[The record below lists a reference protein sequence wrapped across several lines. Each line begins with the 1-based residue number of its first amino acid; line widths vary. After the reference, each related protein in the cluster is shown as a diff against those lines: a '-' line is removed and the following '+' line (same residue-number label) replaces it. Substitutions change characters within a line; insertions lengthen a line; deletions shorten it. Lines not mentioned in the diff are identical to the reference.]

1 MQRDRMQM
9 AIVVDE
15 YGGTAGLISVKDII
29 EKLVGD
35 IEDEHEDEDPVMFLP
50 LGDGYYHVNPRMR
63 IEEFEEELGISFLD
77 EQEDE
82 HTFDTV
88 AGLLLKLAGRVPE
101 KGESFTLANGDIL
114 TVSEV
119 NDRAIER
126 LELKRSESSG
136 QGALPLDE

>member
-1 MQRDRMQM
+1 MN
-9 AIVVDE
+9 
-15 YGGTAGLISVKDII
+15 T
-29 EKLVGD
+29 
-35 IEDEHEDEDPVMFLP
+35 
-50 LGDGYYHVNPRMR
+50 
-63 IEEFEEELGISFLD
+63 
-77 EQEDE
+77 
-82 HTFDTV
+82 TFDTV